1 MSAYGYGDGD
11 PGLAK
16 WIVQEAAG
24 VPRKLDFRV
33 LGRLF
38 YIVFT
43 PTPYTLEQSD
53 EIDLY
58 DSNKP
63 QHEDEGDDSDDD
75 QGGDPVY
82 DKHERNE
89 AAEGEQELFAVHSI
103 YSITPMFC
111 HCIISTIIINKI
123 TLKN

>member
-1 MSAYGYGDGD
+1 MDSPSGRRENDFSMSLSDLGKRDRQFARCQKLIMSAYGYGDGD

-63 QHEDEGDDSDDD
+63 QHEDEGD
-75 QGGDPVY
+75 
-82 DKHERNE
+82 
-89 AAEGEQELFAVHSI
+89 
-103 YSITPMFC
+103 YS
-111 HCIISTIIINKI
+111 SV
-123 TLKN
+123 

>member
-24 VPRKLDFRV
+24 VPRKLHFRV

-82 DKHERNE
+82 DKHEHNE
-89 AAEGEQELFAVHSI
+89 AAEGEQELFAVHVL
-103 YSITPMFC
+103 PL
-111 HCIISTIIINKI
+111 HNKYDYY
-123 TLKN
+123 